1 MAAMSRAAQDTEL
14 IRRIAAGEEAALRAL
29 LAAHQT
35 RVFRFVLRLV
45 GNAAVAEEVMNEVFL
60 EVWRHAARFE
70 GASAPS
76 TWILSIAHN
85 RAVSRLRKRSEET
98 WDEDAAGALQDERDD
113 PEIAAQKVDKGEA
126 LRRCIDTLS
135 AEHKAVID
143 LVYYHELSVSEV
155 SEVLKIPENTVKT
168 RMFYARK
175 RLSELLK
182 AHGVDRGWP

>member
-1 MAAMSRAAQDTEL
+1 VSRSAQDAEL

-35 RVFRFVLRLV
+35 RVFRFVFRLV
-45 GNAAVAEEVMNEVFL
+45 GNEAVAEEVMSEVFL
-60 EVWRHAARFE
+60 EVWRGAARFE
-70 GASAPS
+70 GTSAPG

-85 RAVSRLRKRSEET
+85 RAVSRMRKRREEA
-98 WDEDAAGALQDERDD
+98 WNEDVAASLQDEGDN
-113 PEIAAQKVDKGEA
+113 PEVATQKADKGEL
-126 LRRCIDTLS
+126 LRLCIDKLS
-135 AEHKAVID
+135 ADHKVVID

-175 RLSELLK
+175 RLSELLQ